1 MTKEFKPDMSREAC
15 ERGLAALR
23 EWRKRWDRMR
33 AEMMAI
39 GDRHQTREELERR
52 ER

>member
-1 MTKEFKPDMSREAC
+1 MRNEFKPDMSRAAC
-15 ERGLAALR
+15 ERGLAKLR

-33 AEMMAI
+33 ADA
-39 GDRHQTREELERR
+39 TREELERR